1 MGVGDPAAAARV
13 HLHGV
18 RFVWCYAGIVVPGN
32 LWLRVLKGGISASG
46 EVDPEQQDAHLAE
59 LLDSDQLVYRRHAVL
74 TRRKRNLLFP
84 SGVKLCTQET
94 FDQAAANHLTFF
106 QQRGKLLFSF
116 ISFTF
121 PSHIWQNFTFSTISP
136 LTPEVLLI

>member
-13 HLHGV
+13 HLHTV
-18 RFVWCYAGIVVPGN
+18 RLVWCHAGIVVPGK
-32 LWLRVLKGGISASG
+32 LWFRVLKGGMSASEMQTG
-46 EVDPEQQDAHLAE
+46 EMDSEQQDGHLAE
-59 LLDSDQLVYRRHAVL
+59 LLDSDQLLYRRHTVL

-106 QQRGKLLFSF
+106 QQRGKLLSVDFYF
-116 ISFTF
+116 
-121 PSHIWQNFTFSTISP
+121 
-136 LTPEVLLI
+136 L

>member
-18 RFVWCYAGIVVPGN
+18 RFVWCYAGTVVPGN
-32 LWLRVLKGGISASG
+32 LCLWFRVLKEGISASEMQTG
-46 EVDPEQQDAHLAE
+46 EMDSEQQDGHLAE
-59 LLDSDQLVYRRHAVL
+59 LLDSDQLVYRRHTVL

-106 QQRGKLLFSF
+106 QQRGKLLSVDF
-116 ISFTF
+116 
-121 PSHIWQNFTFSTISP
+121 
-136 LTPEVLLI
+136 